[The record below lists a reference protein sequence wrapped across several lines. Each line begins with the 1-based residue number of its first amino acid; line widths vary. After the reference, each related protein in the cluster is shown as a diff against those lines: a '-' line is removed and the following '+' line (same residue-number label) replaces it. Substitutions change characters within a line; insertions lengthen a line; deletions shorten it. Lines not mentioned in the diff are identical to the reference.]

1 MVEEPGGGEPDG
13 GEPGGGEPGGRVC
26 VQIQKEMLSTA
37 N

>member
-1 MVEEPGGGEPDG
+1 MVGEPGGGEPDG

>member
-1 MVEEPGGGEPDG
+1 MGEPDGGEPDG